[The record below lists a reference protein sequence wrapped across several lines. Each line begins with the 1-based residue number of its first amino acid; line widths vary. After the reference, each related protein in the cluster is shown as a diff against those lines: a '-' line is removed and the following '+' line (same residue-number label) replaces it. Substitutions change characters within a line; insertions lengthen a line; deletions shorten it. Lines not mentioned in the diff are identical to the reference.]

1 MAHGSTRRAARRFPC
16 TIRQRERTLGTVP
29 AFDAAATEKAVAA
42 AHAAFPAWAA
52 KTAKERAV
60 LLRRWN
66 DLILLNVG
74 RPREAHDRRAG
85 QAARGIEGRDRL
97 CRLLRRVVRGGSQA
111 RLRRR
116 DPGPPGRQAHPRAA
130 PAGRRRRRDH
140 ALELPG
146 GDDHAQ
152 GRAGAR
158 RRLHRRLQAGDPDAL
173 LRARARR
180 ARASRRHP
188 GRRPQRHHRPRA
200 RNRRRAHRAM
210 RACASFRSPARP
222 RSASS

>member
-1 MAHGSTRRAARRFPC
+1 MAPGSMPRAARRSPS
-16 TIRQRERTLGTVP
+16 TIRRPAQQLGTVP

-52 KTAKERAV
+52 KTAKERSV

-66 DLILLNVG
+66 DLILLNVD

-97 CRLLRRVVRGGSQA
+97 RRLLRRVVRRGSEA

-116 DPGPPGRQAHPRAA
+116 DPRPPGRQAHPRAA

-140 ALELPG
+140 ALEFPG

-158 RRLHRRLQAGDPDAL
+158 RRLHGRLQAGDADAL
-173 LRARARR
+173 LRARAGR
-180 ARASRRHP
+180 ARRIAPASRRASSTSSP
-188 GRRPQRHHRPRA
+188 APRA
-200 RNRRRAHRAM
+200 RSA
-210 RACASFRSPARP
+210 AC
-222 RSASS
+222 